1 MFYLCDLF
9 FIFIFTVSMINRMN
23 TGRLVL
29 LLIFQNLD
37 YCLCLITW
45 MKNVNNFLAL
55 LIKVLLIKKRVV
67 QFISADC
74 TELLWWII
82 PCRRTTSYQRW
93 NNFVYVNVV
102 ICNVQ
107 QRWNNVVYL
116 NVELNNVRQRRNNVV
131 IFNIDF
137 HNVGQRRNN
146 VANMTIWKKIKPRF
160 KSKIIFLSFK
170 VYAGLKI
177 FFNFSPF

>member
-37 YCLCLITW
+37 YRFCLIAW

-67 QFISADC
+67 QFISADY

-116 NVELNNVRQRRNNVV
+116 NVELNNVWQRRNNVV

-137 HNVGQRRNN
+137 HNVWQCRNN
-146 VANMTIWKKIKPRF
+146 VANITILKKKYIKLRF
-160 KSKIIFLSFK
+160 KNNIFELQRTCCTQN
-170 VYAGLKI
+170 LLH
-177 FFNFSPF
+177 FSPF

>member
-1 MFYLCDLF
+1 
-9 FIFIFTVSMINRMN
+9 MN

-37 YCLCLITW
+37 YRFCLIAW

-67 QFISADC
+67 QFISADY

-116 NVELNNVRQRRNNVV
+116 NVELNNVRQRRNKLSFSTSIFTTLGNV
-131 IFNIDF
+131 
-137 HNVGQRRNN
+137 QTTLR
-146 VANMTIWKKIKPRF
+146 IWPFQKKIKPRF
-160 KSKIIFLSFK
+160 KSKIIFLRFKEYDGVKLFFSFSR
-170 VYAGLKI
+170 
-177 FFNFSPF
+177 F